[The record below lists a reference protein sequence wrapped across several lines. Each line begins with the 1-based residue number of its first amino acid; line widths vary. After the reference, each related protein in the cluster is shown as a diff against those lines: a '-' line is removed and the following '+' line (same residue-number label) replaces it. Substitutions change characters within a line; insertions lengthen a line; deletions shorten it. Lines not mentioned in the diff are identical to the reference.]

1 MTDLASLAFWTA
13 AAALAGGAG
22 LVMLAFAA
30 RGAARAAAPDRALA
44 LHRRQLQENDDLAVR
59 GLYDGGER
67 EQTRA
72 EAGRR
77 LLRAADTPPA
87 PWNAGS
93 LGSRRA
99 AALTAGASALAA
111 FGLYLLLGAPGYG
124 DQPYARRLAEWRA
137 ADPSLLD
144 APQMAAVLAAVTQ
157 ERPND
162 PRAFGF
168 LGRARLAAGD
178 PLGAVQAFEQAV
190 ALAPDDPDLRA
201 MLALATAQM
210 GGGGPAAGPD
220 LPDEAAIRGMVAGLA
235 ARLEAAPDDPEGW
248 ARLVRAYGVLGDAEA
263 QGRALARAQA
273 LFRDR
278 PEALAAIEAQ
288 AKAAP

>member
-1 MTDLASLAFWTA
+1 MFWTLA
-13 AAALAGGAG
+13 AVLAGGAG
-22 LVMLAFAA
+22 LIVLAFAA
-30 RGAARAAAPDRALA
+30 RGATRAAGPDPALA
-44 LHRRQLQENDDLAVR
+44 LHRRQLEEIDDLAGR
-59 GLYDGGER
+59 GLIDAAER

-77 LLRAADTPPA
+77 LLRAADAAPA
-87 PWNAGS
+87 SWNAGT

-99 AALTAGASALAA
+99 AALAAGAGALAA

-124 DQPYARRLAEWRA
+124 DQPYARRLAEWRQG
-137 ADPSLLD
+137 DPRMLD
-144 APQMAAVLAAVTQ
+144 APQMAAVLTAVAA

-178 PLGAVQAFEQAV
+178 TLGAVDAFERAV
-190 ALAPDDPDLRA
+190 ALSPDDPDLRA
-201 MLALATAQM
+201 MLAMATAQIGAATP
-210 GGGGPAAGPD
+210 GGENAM
-220 LPDEAAIRGMVAGLA
+220 PDEAAIRGMVEGLA

-263 QGRALARAQA
+263 QGRALASARA
-273 LFRDR
+273 LFKDR
-278 PEALAAIEAQ
+278 PDALAAIEAQ
-288 AKAAP
+288 AGQAAP